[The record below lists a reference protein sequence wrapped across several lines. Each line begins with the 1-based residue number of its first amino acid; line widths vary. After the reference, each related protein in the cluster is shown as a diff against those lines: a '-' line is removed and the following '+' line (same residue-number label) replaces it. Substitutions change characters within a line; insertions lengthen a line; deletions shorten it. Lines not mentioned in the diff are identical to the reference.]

1 MTMVQSMKAMAA
13 LALGTSA
20 LLFADATWSR
30 VLNPGESIL
39 VGQTLPSDDG
49 RYYATLQA
57 DGNFVVYQ
65 NYGHRRAVWST
76 RTANKGAVRA
86 TMEHHGDFALF
97 DASNNVVW
105 RTKTNGPYRKFAVT
119 EHGQAMVLT
128 VRDWWTSGTSN
139 RNFRQEHALIFPY
152 GFVFEK
158 GKTYSE
164 GMYSFSFQIDGNVV
178 VRRHGVPIWA
188 TYTNGATHAS
198 VDLGLVV
205 TGATGEMYSTRSKAQ
220 AFHPANH
227 GDVPGTRLFTTL
239 GSFAVFPDGNVVAY
253 RAAPVWFSHQD
264 WHEGR

>member
-1 MTMVQSMKAMAA
+1 MTIVQSMKAMAA

-20 LLFADATWSR
+20 LLFAGATWSR

-76 RTANKGAVRA
+76 RTAHKGAVRA

-97 DASNNVVW
+97 DAANNVVW
-105 RTKTNGPYRKFAVT
+105 RTKTNGPHRKFAVT

-128 VRDWWTSGTSN
+128 AQDWWTSGTSD
-139 RNFRQEHALIFPY
+139 RNFRQEHALIFPH

-164 GMYSFSFQIDGNVV
+164 GMYSFTFQTDGNVV

-188 TYTNGATHAS
+188 TYTYGATHAS
-198 VDLGLVV
+198 VDSGLVV
-205 TGATGEMYSTRSKAQ
+205 RDPTGERYRTRSKPRLAT
-220 AFHPANH
+220 H
-227 GDVPGTRLFTTL
+227 GDIPGTHLFTTL
-239 GSFAVFPDGNVVAY
+239 GFFAVFPDGNVVAY
-253 RAAPVWFSHQD
+253 RAAPVWSSNRD
-264 WHEGR
+264 WYEAQ

>member
-1 MTMVQSMKAMAA
+1 MTTLKTIAIVA
-13 LALGTSA
+13 LTAST
-20 LLFADATWSR
+20 LLFASTSWSR
-30 VLNPGESIL
+30 VLNAGESIF
-39 VGQTLPSDDG
+39 VGQTLTSDDG

-76 RTANKGAVRA
+76 RTARKGAVRA

-97 DASNNVVW
+97 DAANNVVW

-128 VRDWWTSGTSN
+128 VRHWWTSGTN
-139 RNFRQEHALIFPY
+139 NPNFRQEHALIFPY

-158 GKTYSE
+158 GKTYSQ

-178 VRRHGVPIWA
+178 VRRHGAPIWA
-188 TYTNGATHAS
+188 TYTQGATHAS

-205 TGATGEMYSTRSKAQ
+205 SDQSGERYSTRSKAQ

-253 RAAPVWFSHQD
+253 RASPVWFSHQD
-264 WHEGR
+264 WNEGR